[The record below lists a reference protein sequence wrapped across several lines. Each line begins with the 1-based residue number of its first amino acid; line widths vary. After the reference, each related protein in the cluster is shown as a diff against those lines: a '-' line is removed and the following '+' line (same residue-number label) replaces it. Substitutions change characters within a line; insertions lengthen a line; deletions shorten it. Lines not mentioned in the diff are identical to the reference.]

1 MLLKTEGGFEMLF
14 LATLMVGLSPE
25 ANLYLEGREN
35 PSYWKEAVLGRGVV
49 VYTAGTD
56 LEAKAKELASRGATI
71 IRVNEI
77 PGSIV
82 FTIPEKTVEATRAF
96 IDALLTDP
104 AVLYAEPDFKV
115 YPFFTP
121 NDPYWTSSYQWG
133 VRDINADD
141 AWDIAGLGSMSVIL
155 AIVDQGVYY
164 THQDL
169 AAAYGS
175 PVGYDFVDEDT
186 DPSPGSGEDHGTWT
200 SGIAGAR
207 INNAIGMAGVS
218 NSRLYALRAM
228 SASGGTYTD
237 IGDAIYWAANNG
249 AHIISMSLGGYSNSS
264 YLQSACQYAWNAG
277 LYLAASSGNDGYNYV
292 AYPAAYSTVVAVGA
306 INQSHARPS
315 WSNYGADLEL
325 CAPGVSVLGCYG
337 TNSYAYADGTSASC
351 PFVTGA
357 AALVKA
363 YRPSYTNEQIRN
375 LLNNTAH
382 DWGSAGWDQYYGYG
396 EVDLYAAI
404 VGAGITED
412 ELGTKFPVKAVVSP
426 SVSRGDASLLLTL
439 GGQRDVTVS
448 VYNSQGALVATS
460 FKGSLPGGEH
470 NIGLDLSGL
479 SRGTYMVVVSD
490 GYSKATSRLIK
501 E

>member
-1 MLLKTEGGFEMLF
+1 MLF
-14 LATLMVGLSPE
+14 LATLMVGLSAE
-25 ANLYLEGREN
+25 ANTYLEGRDN
-35 PSYWKEAVLGRGVV
+35 PSYWTEAVLGRGVV

-56 LEAKAKELASRGATI
+56 LSAKAKDLESRGATI
-71 IRVNEI
+71 VRVNEI

-82 FTIPEKTVEATRAF
+82 FTIPEKTVDATRAF

-104 AVLYAEPDFKV
+104 GVLYAEPDFKA
-115 YPFFTP
+115 YLHFTP

-141 AWDIAGLGSMSVIL
+141 AWDIAGLGSMSVIV
-155 AIVDQGVYY
+155 AIIDQGVYY

-169 AAAYGS
+169 SAAYGS
-175 PVGYDFVDEDT
+175 PVGYDFVNEDT
-186 DPSPGSGEDHGTWT
+186 DPSPGPNESHGTWT
-200 SGIAGAR
+200 SGIACAR
-207 INNAIGMAGVS
+207 INNSIGMAGVS

-228 SASGGTYTD
+228 DQSGGTYTD

-249 AHIISMSLGGYSNSS
+249 AHIISMSLGGYGTSS

-292 AYPAAYSTVVAVGA
+292 AYPARYTTVVAVGA
-306 INQSHARPS
+306 INQSHGRPS

-337 TNSYAYADGTSASC
+337 TSQYSYGDGTSASC

-357 AALVKA
+357 AGLVKA
-363 YRPSYTNEQIRN
+363 YRPAYTNQQIRD

-382 DWGSAGWDQYYGYG
+382 DWGSAGWDQYYGWG
-396 EVDLYAAI
+396 EVDLYAAV

-412 ELGTKFPVKAVVSP
+412 ELGVKFPVIARVSP
-426 SVSRGDASLLLTL
+426 SVSRGNASLLLSL

-448 VYNSQGALVATS
+448 VYNAAGALVATP
-460 FKGSLPGGEH
+460 FKGSLSGGEH
-470 NIGLDLSGL
+470 TLGLDLSGL
-479 SRGTYMVVVSD
+479 SRGTYMVMVFD
-490 GYSKATSRLIK
+490 GYSTATSRLIK